1 MPPEAFSWSK
11 YNITALQDR
20 NAVLCVVTGGVA
32 DERNVDLA
40 VGRGCIG
47 SVSGFIGSG
56 LGGAVDS
63 LACVV
68 LEPCSVLAAQPAIT
82 LSSMTTA
89 SAKQNNF
96 FMFFIISYLICEIFF
111 SCTRQHEISFL
122 SQRRAVVKTIA
133 ALQKAKPLTL

>member
-1 MPPEAFSWSK
+1 MNAMSISPSVAAASEASADS
-11 YNITALQDR
+11 LE
-20 NAVLCVVTGGVA
+20 AVS
-32 DERNVDLA
+32 VD
-40 VGRGCIG
+40 
-47 SVSGFIGSG
+47 
-56 LGGAVDS
+56 AVDS

-133 ALQKAKPLTL
+133 ALQKAKPLTFDSS